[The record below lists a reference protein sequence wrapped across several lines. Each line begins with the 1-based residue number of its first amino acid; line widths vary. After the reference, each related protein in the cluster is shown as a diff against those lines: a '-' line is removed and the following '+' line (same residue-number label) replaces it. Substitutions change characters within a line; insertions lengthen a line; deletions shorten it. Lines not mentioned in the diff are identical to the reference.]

1 MTELRACYHRSSG
14 AARID
19 LIQLKYHKLRA
30 SIDVDCSR
38 ESFFFLLFREVRIFI

>member
-30 SIDVDCSR
+30 GIDVDCSR
-38 ESFFFLLFREVRIFI
+38 ELFVFLLFREVRIFI